1 MSELKRTLSFAGGA
15 LALAL
20 IAAVTAPR
28 PKLPDAFADVGEPFF
43 PGFEDPNAA
52 ASLEVVEW
60 EEESGAAKAFKVV
73 DQGGVWT
80 IPSHHD
86 YPADGAD
93 RLAET
98 AAGVIG
104 IRKDDFRSENVADHE
119 ALGVLDPLDEIA
131 PSGEGRGK
139 RVTLKDAAGAVLADF
154 ILGEPMEERPELRFV
169 RVPERKRV
177 YAARVDVDI
186 STRFEDWIEKDLLQ
200 LERADVSQLRI
211 KDYSIDERTGMLD
224 QRDEITLDKDGDD
237 WKADRM
243 RANQEVDRTRM
254 SALLTAVDD
263 LKIVGVR
270 PKPAGLSATLT
281 RAPGSGLTRSDVSSL
296 QSRGYYFTGDGRL
309 VSNEGEL
316 QVLSKAGV
324 LYTLRFGEVVYG
336 SGDSV
341 TAGAGDAEE
350 PAGEERGPGENRY
363 LFITAD
369 FEPESL
375 PEPRRPGSTAFQ
387 EKPRE
392 EWSDEDEADKQL
404 HDAHEE
410 WKSQVE
416 AGEQKAEELNSRFAD
431 WYYVIAADAYDKVH
445 LTRRDLVKAKES

>member
-1 MSELKRTLSFAGGA
+1 MSELMKTLSFAGGA

-28 PKLPDAFADVGEPFF
+28 PSLPDAFADIGEPFF
-43 PGFEDPNAA
+43 PDFQDPNAA

-60 EEESGAAKAFKVV
+60 DEDAGGAKAFKVV
-73 DQGGVWT
+73 NQDGVWT

-104 IRKDDFRSENVADHE
+104 IKKDDFRSENVADQE
-119 ALGVLDPLDEIA
+119 ALGVVDPLDETVA
-131 PSGEGRGK
+131 SSEGRGK
-139 RVTLKDAAGAVLADF
+139 RVTLKDASGAVLADF

-169 RVPERKRV
+169 RVPGHKRV

-186 STRFEDWIEKDLLQ
+186 STKFEDWIEKDLLQ
-200 LERADVSQLRI
+200 LERADVKSLRI

-224 QRDEITLDKDGDD
+224 QRDEVTLEKDGES
-237 WKADRM
+237 WRADGM
-243 RANQEVDRTRM
+243 RSSQEVDRAKM

-281 RAPGSGLTRSDVSSL
+281 RAPGSGLTRADVNSL
-296 QSRGYYFTGDGRL
+296 QSRGYYFTRDGRL

-316 QVLSKAGV
+316 QVLSQEGV

-336 SGDSV
+336 SGESV
-341 TAGAGDAEE
+341 TAGTVEPEE
-350 PAGEERGPGENRY
+350 GAGEERGPGENRY

-369 FEPESL
+369 FEPDGL
-375 PEPRRPGSTAFQ
+375 PEPPQPKSTAFQ
-387 EKPRE
+387 DKPQD
-392 EWSDEDEADKQL
+392 EWSDEDRSDKEL
-404 HDAHEE
+404 YDAHEA
-410 WKSQVE
+410 WKKEVD
-416 AGEQKAEELNSRFAD
+416 AGREKADALNARFAD

>member
-1 MSELKRTLSFAGGA
+1 MSELKKTLSFAGGA

-20 IAAVTAPR
+20 IAAVSAPR
-28 PKLPDAFADVGEPFF
+28 PRLPDAFADIGEPFF

-60 EEESGAAKAFKVV
+60 DEEAGSAKAFKVV
-73 DQGGVWT
+73 NQGGAWT

-104 IRKDDFRSENVADHE
+104 IKKDDFRSENVADHE
-119 ALGVLDPLDEIA
+119 ALGVVDPLDETA
-131 PSGEGRGK
+131 ASSEGRGK
-139 RVTLKDAAGAVLADF
+139 RVTLKDASGAVLADF

-169 RVPERKRV
+169 RVPGRKRV

-186 STRFEDWIEKDLLQ
+186 STKFEDWIEKDLLQ
-200 LERADVSQLRI
+200 LERADVKSLRI

-224 QRDEITLDKDGDD
+224 QRDEVTLEKDGED
-237 WKADRM
+237 WRADGM
-243 RANQEVDRTRM
+243 RSNQEVDRTKM

-281 RAPGSGLTRSDVSSL
+281 REPGSGLTRADVNSL
-296 QSRGYYFTGDGRL
+296 QSRGYYFTRDGRL

-316 QVLSKAGV
+316 QVLSGTGV

-336 SGDSV
+336 SGESV
-341 TAGAGDAEE
+341 TAGTGAPEQAAGD
-350 PAGEERGPGENRY
+350 ERGPGENRY

-369 FEPESL
+369 FEADGL
-375 PEPRRPGSTAFQ
+375 PEPPGPGNTAFQ
-387 EKPRE
+387 DKPRD
-392 EWSDEDEADKQL
+392 EWSDEDRSNKEL
-404 HDAHEE
+404 YDAHEA
-410 WKSQVE
+410 WKSEVD
-416 AGEQKAEELNSRFAD
+416 AGKEKADALNGRFAD

-445 LTRRDLVKAKES
+445 LTRSDLVKAKES